1 MGHGAVN
8 IVGTL
13 KGTYHLDAT
22 IAARSN
28 HPLWLK
34 VKLLLM
40 SRPVGLFDYDVASLK
55 ASSAFPLLT
64 QTCRTL
70 SSPHMMFSPES
81 ASSIVNTGSIGSI
94 STFTAFNAA
103 LRSAL
108 LGAAISA
115 MGSDT

>member
-1 MGHGAVN
+1 
-8 IVGTL
+8 
-13 KGTYHLDAT
+13 
-22 IAARSN
+22 
-28 HPLWLK
+28 
-34 VKLLLM
+34 
-40 SRPVGLFDYDVASLK
+40 
-55 ASSAFPLLT
+55 
-64 QTCRTL
+64 
-70 SSPHMMFSPES
+70 MMFSPES